1 MSDDLIFIYQILSSL
16 NGNDLER
23 RKIAENELNK
33 IKNINKK
40 EFFVKLLEIFNNQLI
55 EPHVRRLSGLI
66 LKNDI
71 QKCNSSD
78 KIIVYNWLSV
88 LNEKIRKEFKEA
100 LLENFS
106 SSSKIIRR
114 TVSQLLA
121 KIAFIELKHN
131 LWDNFFEEL
140 YKYLFNGNRSNYLY
154 EGILETIEFLFQE
167 VSDTQQF
174 FCIFKNKSTI
184 ILEIILIPIKEQTRE
199 EENLHFAALKT
210 FCAALQFIDLNK
222 LKEFDFDLIF
232 SLIINQLTHS
242 SLLIRRLGF
251 EILEI
256 MVKKYYGKIGKFI
269 SIIFDLILITI
280 EQDED
285 DVILKAIE
293 FWSTL
298 ADEEFQINL
307 NSIQALSEGRIP
319 RSYSKQLIMKSGSIM
334 PFILL
339 SFIENR
345 KISENEDSNCKS
357 ATGLC
362 LNLMSQ
368 AGPSE
373 ILPRLVDFIENQIN
387 LCSKLK
393 SKYTA
398 VFSLI
403 AIFDGVGSKILYNHL
418 FKTSFLWLS
427 FLENENRELRGTV
440 LFLFGKIFQISPFLL
455 RANLDQVVQIL
466 LKNLFYKK
474 NEANIFWIL
483 NEVFQSFES
492 EGLLEW
498 YLETICSIVFNLISQ
513 QISRGKMAGD
523 LFELICSFILNSS
536 TRSQSSLFLLIPT
549 TLKALK
555 SSFITDN
562 ISSQENTIKIQSYLF
577 RFVGSSIQR
586 LGQKFT
592 PIFTNEIISFIY
604 ILIEMARKLKFDS
617 DLEDEIIIFIGT
629 VIQKY
634 KKESKILISEIMP
647 ILFDY
652 VKKNT
657 DHQGVSVAI
666 GIFGDIFSSYENLNG
681 CFVKKATSILIDLL
695 QSDEISLDT
704 KPLIISCIGDLSF
717 ASGGY
722 FLEFQT
728 MTIPIVKSIVKS
740 IYNYEK
746 SADED
751 IFEWVLTI
759 KESLLESLT
768 GLIQSDPVNVH
779 TNKFFDIN
787 CEFIWLIRSIYEMI
801 SNDRINRTTKL
812 CIGLIG
818 DCGVNYKSKK
828 KNLKRCTWVKQLIF
842 ESMVSDRQ
850 NLNFM
855 GNWASESIYKV

>member
-1 MSDDLIFIYQILSSL
+1 MNNQMVLIYQILTSL
-16 NGNDLER
+16 NGNDLEK
-23 RKIAENELNK
+23 RKIAENELDK
-33 IKNINKK
+33 IKNTNKK
-40 EFFVKLLEIFNNQLI
+40 EFFIKLLEIFNNQMI
-55 EPHVRRLSGLI
+55 EPQVRRLSGLI

-71 QKCNSSD
+71 EKCNSSD
-78 KIIVYNWLSV
+78 NIIMYNWLSV
-88 LNEKIRKEFKEA
+88 LNEKIRKQFKEA
-100 LLENFS
+100 LIENFS

-114 TVSQLLA
+114 TVSQVLA
-121 KIAFIELKHN
+121 KIAFIELKHS

-140 YKYLFNGNRSNYLY
+140 YRYLFNGNKLNYFY

-167 VSDTQQF
+167 ISDNPRY

-184 ILEIILIPIKEQTRE
+184 ILKIILTPIKEKIYE
-199 EENLHFAALKT
+199 EETLHFAALKT
-210 FCAALQFIDLNK
+210 FCAALHFIDLK
-222 LKEFDFDLIF
+222 QLKEIDCNLIF

-256 MVKKYYGKIGKFI
+256 MVKKYYEKAGKFI
-269 SIIFDLILITI
+269 SIIFDLTLITI
-280 EQDED
+280 EQDD
-285 DVILKAIE
+285 DEVILKAIE

-319 RSYSKQLIMKSGSIM
+319 RSYSKQLIMKSSSIL

-368 AGPSE
+368 AVPSE
-373 ILPRLVDFIENQIN
+373 ILPRIVDFIENQIN
-387 LCSKLK
+387 LYSKLK

-403 AIFDGVGSKILYNHL
+403 AIFDGVGSKVLYNHL
-418 FKTSFLWLS
+418 FKTSFLWIS

-455 RANLDQVVQIL
+455 RANLDHIVQLL
-466 LKNLFYKK
+466 LKNLFYKN
-474 NEANIFWIL
+474 NETDIFWIL

-492 EGLLEW
+492 EGLLEG

-513 QISRGKMAGD
+513 KISGGKLAGD
-523 LFELICSFILNSS
+523 FFELICSFILNSS
-536 TRSQSSLFLLIPT
+536 TRNQSSLFLLIPT
-549 TLKALK
+549 TFSALK
-555 SSFITDN
+555 SSFITN
-562 ISSQENTIKIQSYLF
+562 NFISKEKSIKIQSYLF
-577 RFVGSSIQR
+577 RVIGSSIQR

-592 PIFTNEIISFIY
+592 PIFTNEIISFIH
-604 ILIEMARKLKFDS
+604 ILIEMANKLKFDS

-634 KKESKILISEIMP
+634 KKESKILISEILP

-657 DHQGVSVAI
+657 DQQGVSVAI
-666 GIFGDIFSSYENLNG
+666 GIFGDIFSSYENLNES
-681 CFVKKATSILIDLL
+681 FVKKATYILIGLL
-695 QSDEISLDT
+695 QSDRISLDT

-717 ASGGY
+717 ASGTY

-728 MTIPIVKSIVKS
+728 ITIPIVKSIIES

-746 SADED
+746 SGDED

-768 GLIQSDPVNVH
+768 GLIQSDPVNQH
-779 TNKFFDIN
+779 TSKFFDIN
-787 CEFIWLIRSIYEMI
+787 CEFMWLIKSVYDMI
-801 SNDRINRTTKL
+801 SNDRIKRTTKL
-812 CIGLIG
+812 GIGLIG

-828 KNLKRCTWVKQLIF
+828 KNLARCTWIKQLIF
-842 ESMVSDRQ
+842 ESMVCTGQ

-855 GNWASESIYKV
+855 GTWASESIYGI